1 MVARILERI
10 LGLLTSDH
18 LRCLFSD
25 ICIRQIHPPLLIA
38 VADILLGL
46 LDPQP
51 DDLLDVIRLSLHNLL
66 PPIERDGV
74 IMNAVFLIG
83 VLLTVVIKDA

>member
-1 MVARILERI
+1 
-10 LGLLTSDH
+10 LL
-18 LRCLFSD
+18 SD

>member
-1 MVARILERI
+1 
-10 LGLLTSDH
+10 
-18 LRCLFSD
+18 LFSN
-25 ICIRQIHPPLLIA
+25 ICFRQIHPPILIA

-51 DDLLDVIRLSLHNLL
+51 DDLLDILGLSLHNLL
-66 PPIERDGV
+66 PPIKRDGV
-74 IMNAVFLIG
+74 IMNAVFLIR

>member
-1 MVARILERI
+1 
-10 LGLLTSDH
+10 
-18 LRCLFSD
+18 LFSD